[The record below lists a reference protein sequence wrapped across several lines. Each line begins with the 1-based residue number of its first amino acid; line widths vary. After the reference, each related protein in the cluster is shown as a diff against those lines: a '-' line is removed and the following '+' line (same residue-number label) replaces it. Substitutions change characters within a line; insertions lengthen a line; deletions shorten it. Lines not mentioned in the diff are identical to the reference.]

1 MVHKVVYLAGPIS
14 GLSYGE
20 ATGWRQEVR
29 DQLLRSG
36 IKAASPLRAK
46 VYIREAAATAGLKGE
61 PFEIDQSS
69 PAIDEN
75 DMDAPAVRAMSN
87 SRGITTR
94 DRFDCLNCDV
104 LFVNLLGTERVSIG
118 TVMEIAWADAM
129 RKPIVLVIED
139 EANLHDHAMIRECVG
154 FRVPTIRE
162 GVEIT
167 KAILGDY

>member
-1 MVHKVVYLAGPIS
+1 MVNKTVYLAGPIS

-20 ATGWRQEVR
+20 ANDWRQEVR

-36 IKAASPLRAK
+36 IKPASPLRAK
-46 VYIREAAATAGLKGE
+46 VYIRDTTQ
-61 PFEIDQSS
+61 IDQAS

-75 DMDAPAVRAMSN
+75 DMDSPAIQAMSN

-104 LFVNLLGTERVSIG
+104 VFVNLLGTERVSIG
-118 TVMEIAWADAM
+118 TVMEIAWADAL
-129 RKPIVLVIED
+129 RKPIVLVME
-139 EANLHDHAMIRECVG
+139 EEGNLHDHAMIRECIG